1 MQPITVS
8 AGGFPVADA
17 DAIVLA
23 ETPVGAGDLT
33 LTSTPYV
40 LNPPRRVTIT
50 TVGDE
55 SARTFT
61 IYGTTFNGSPVIEV
75 IAGPNATTAVG
86 TLDFATVTQITVDDA
101 TADAIEVGF
110 AQEGGSRWVRLDSWA
125 NAQSV
130 VQVNTSGTVTYSVQ
144 TTMDDPNSATNPVA
158 IENVAWLDALDANL
172 VAETANKSGFFVY
185 TPTFVRLVAS
195 GGDGVA
201 TMTIAQFS
209 NAPL

>member
-1 MQPITVS
+1 MQPIVVS
-8 AGGFPVADA
+8 AGGFAAADA
-17 DAIVLA
+17 NAIA
-23 ETPVGAGDLT
+23 ESQTPLDAGDLT
-33 LTSTPYV
+33 LTATPYV

-50 TVGDE
+50 TADDE

-61 IYGTTFNGSPVIEV
+61 VYGTTFGGAPIVEV
-75 IAGPNATTAVG
+75 IAGPDTTTATG

-101 TADAIEVGF
+101 TADAVEAGF
-110 AQEGGSRWVRLDSWA
+110 AQAGGSRWVRMDSWA

-130 VQVNTSGTVTYSVQ
+130 VQVTTSGTVTYSVQ
-144 TTMDDPNSATNPVA
+144 TTMDDPNSATDPVA
-158 IENVAWLDALDANL
+158 IEDVAWLDALDANL
-172 VAETANKSGFFVY
+172 VAETANKSGFFAY
-185 TPTFVRLVAS
+185 TPSFVRLVAS

>member
-8 AGGFPVADA
+8 AGGFVAA
-17 DAIVLA
+17 DDNAIAEA
-23 ETPVGAGDLT
+23 ETLLAAGDLT

-50 TVGDE
+50 AAGDE

-61 IYGTTFNGSPVIEV
+61 VYGTTFGGAPIVEV
-75 IAGPNATTAVG
+75 IAGPNTTTATG
-86 TLDFATVTQITVDDA
+86 TLDFATVTRIAVDGA
-101 TADAIEVGF
+101 TANDVEAGF
-110 AQEGGSRWVRLDSWA
+110 AQSGGSRWVRMDSWA

-144 TTMDDPNSATNPVA
+144 TTMDDPNSATNSVA
-158 IENVAWLDALDANL
+158 IESVAWLDALDANL
-172 VAETANKSGFFVY
+172 VAETANKSGFLVY

-195 GGDGVA
+195 GGDGTA

>member
-8 AGGFPVADA
+8 AGGFAAADA
-17 DAIVLA
+17 DAISVA
-23 ETPVGAGDLT
+23 DTKGSAGDLT
-33 LTSTPYV
+33 LTANPYV
-40 LNPPRRVTIT
+40 LSPPRRVTIT
-50 TVGDE
+50 SVGDD
-55 SARTFT
+55 SALVFT
-61 IYGTTFNGSPVIEV
+61 VYGTTFGGASIVEA
-75 IAGPNATTAVG
+75 IAGTNASTATG
-86 TLDFATVTQITVDDA
+86 ELDFATVTRIAVDGA
-101 TADAIEVGF
+101 TDGDVSAGF
-110 AQEGGSRWVRLDSWA
+110 AQSGGSRWVRMDSWA

-144 TTMDDPNSATNPVA
+144 TTMDDPNSATDAVA
-158 IENVAWLDALDANL
+158 IEEVTWLDALDANL
-172 VAETANKSGFFVY
+172 VAETAAKSGYLVY

>member
-8 AGGFPVADA
+8 VGGFDAADA
-17 DAIVLA
+17 DAIVEA
-23 ETPVGAGDLT
+23 ETLSGAGDLT

-40 LNPPRRVTIT
+40 LDPPRRVTIT
-50 TVGDE
+50 SAGDD
-55 SARTFT
+55 SGLTFT
-61 IYGTTFNGSPVIEV
+61 VFGTTFGGAPIVEV
-75 IAGPNATTAVG
+75 IAGPNTTSVTG
-86 TLDFATVTQITVDDA
+86 VYDFATITQISVDGA
-101 TADAIEVGF
+101 TDDVTVGF
-110 AQEGGSRWVRLDSWA
+110 AQEGGSRWVRMDSWA

-144 TTMDDPNSATNPVA
+144 TTMDDPNSSTDPVA
-158 IENVAWLDALDANL
+158 ITDVTWLDALDGNL
-172 VAETANKSGFFVY
+172 VSEMADKSGFLAY

-201 TMTIAQFS
+201 KMTIAQFS